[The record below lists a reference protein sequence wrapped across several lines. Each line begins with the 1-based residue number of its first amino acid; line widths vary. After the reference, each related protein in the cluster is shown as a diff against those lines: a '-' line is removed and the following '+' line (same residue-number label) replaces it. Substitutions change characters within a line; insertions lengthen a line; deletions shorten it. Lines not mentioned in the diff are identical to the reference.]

1 MTEWEIKDLIYAL
14 EKLTYKTSDGFKLN
28 VIGKDNMPLVE
39 VTIRQFLLNNHDREI
54 GELRA
59 KVYAYEKI
67 IANSNFKAIL
77 PAEPYKGGINYD

>member
-1 MTEWEIKDLIYAL
+1 MTEWEIKDLIYTL

-28 VIGKDNMPLVE
+28 VIWEENMPLVE
-39 VTIRQFLLNNHDREI
+39 AVIRQFLLNNHDREI

-77 PAEPYKGGINYD
+77 PTEPYKGVE